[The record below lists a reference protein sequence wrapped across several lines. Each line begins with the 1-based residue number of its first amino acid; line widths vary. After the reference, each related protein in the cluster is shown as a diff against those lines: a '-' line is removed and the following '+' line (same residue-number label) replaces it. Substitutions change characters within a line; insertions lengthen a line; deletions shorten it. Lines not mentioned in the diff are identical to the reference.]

1 MATDTQSGFGR
12 VSRVRGVVFRY
23 LTLAASLVG
32 IVSLAVLLG
41 FVTWDAFDLDTAGAG
56 WWLAYFLA
64 FVVPT
69 AAFFAFLRRRA
80 DARAT
85 AVALFVRTVGGTI
98 LAASFVVLRVI
109 VDLQLWLLLYTVGV
123 VPAIGVYAAARR
135 RESERLAVGAAAWLV
150 VGSLL
155 GFWLKGPIDTFPTD
169 FLVLVW
175 TLAVPAGAIT
185 AWQVREE
192 TTPRGAVVAGGAT
205 VAGTTVFAVAVDLLT
220 AIAATDALVLAIVP
234 GVLVALLVVRTIR
247 RPGHRLGLALPLVVA
262 GGIVLAETLVGAVGA
277 TEPTPWLDWN
287 FLTAAPSRF
296 PEDAGLYP
304 AIIGSVLIVS
314 LVAIV
319 SFLFGVGTAVYLE
332 EYAPESGVAGSAAR
346 LLRVNISN
354 LAGVP
359 SVVYGLLGLGV
370 FVNLL
375 NYGIGIVLVA
385 SATLSLLILPIV
397 IISAQEAIRAV
408 PDSNRRASY
417 GMGATRWQTV
427 RKVVLP
433 QAFPGTLTGTIL
445 ALGRAIGETAPLI
458 IIGSP
463 TTKFTPPAGLL
474 DRATAMPLQVF
485 GWAFLPDQAF
495 RFGVVAAG
503 VVTLMVVLLAMNS
516 VAIYLRNRYEITS

>member
-1 MATDTQSGFGR
+1 M
-12 VSRVRGVVFRY
+12 FRY

-32 IVSLAVLLG
+32 IVSLALLLG
-41 FVTWDAFDLDTAGAG
+41 FVTIDAFDLDTAGPG
-56 WWLAYFLA
+56 WWLAYFIGL
-64 FVVPT
+64 VVPT
-69 AAFFAFLRRRA
+69 GVYLTVLRYRPDVRA
-80 DARAT
+80 VT
-85 AVALFVRTVGGTI
+85 VSLTVRTLGGTI
-98 LAASFVVLRVI
+98 LAAAFVVLTAI
-109 VDLQLWLLLYTVGV
+109 VDLQAWLLVYTVGV
-123 VPAIGVYAAARR
+123 VPTILLYVAARR
-135 RESERLAVGAAAWLV
+135 LESQVLAVLSGLWLLGGGAA
-150 VGSLL
+150 GI
-155 GFWLKGPIDTFPTD
+155 WLKGPVDVFPTN
-169 FLVLVW
+169 FLILVW
-175 TLAVPAGAIT
+175 SLAVPAAVVAG
-185 AWQVREE
+185 WRVREE
-192 TTPRGAVVAGGAT
+192 TTPRGTIVAGVAALVGSVGLAAGIGQAT
-205 VAGTTVFAVAVDLLT
+205 GVAPA
-220 AIAATDALVLAIVP
+220 DALVLAVTP
-234 GVLVALLVVRTIR
+234 GVMVGMLVTRTIR
-247 RPGHRLGLALPLVVA
+247 RPGARIGLLLPVVLA
-262 GGIVLAETLVGAVGA
+262 GGIVLAETLVGLLGA

-296 PEDAGLYP
+296 PEEAGLYP
-304 AIIGSVLIVS
+304 AIIGSVLIIS
-314 LVAIV
+314 IVAVV

-332 EYAPESGVAGSAAR
+332 EYAPESGLAGAVAR
-346 LLRVNISN
+346 LLRVNIAN

-375 NYGIGIVLVA
+375 GYGIGIVLVA

-397 IISAQEAIRAV
+397 VISAQEAIRAV

-463 TTKFTPPAGLL
+463 TTKFTPPAGLT

-503 VVTLMVVLLAMNS
+503 VVTLMTALLAMNS
-516 VAIYLRNRYEITS
+516 VAIYLRNRYEINS